1 MLGQR
6 SGAEGAAD
14 AMLDVLDALQG
25 GAHRYARHACPA
37 HASSPSHL
45 LSPPP
50 PTHTTGPPEKD
61 ADGRYPCDKCDS
73 TFESFRALGIH
84 SRTCDGGNWSCQWC
98 ETKDKAAGK
107 GPGPDGPRTLC
118 SNCAGRYRTGATG
131 PAVMDVFGMYPCDLC
146 GKQYETVAGLGG
158 HRRHCAANRL

>member
-14 AMLDVLDALQG
+14 VVLDVLDALQG
-25 GAHRYARHACPA
+25 GAHRYARHACLHTHHPLLT
-37 HASSPSHL
+37 SSHPLHPQTS
-45 LSPPP
+45 
-50 PTHTTGPPEKD
+50 GPPEKD

-84 SRTCDGGNWSCQWC
+84 S
-98 ETKDKAAGK
+98 
-107 GPGPDGPRTLC
+107 RTLC